1 MTLKLEVVEE
11 ILLSSKVTKTR
22 MLKLRK
28 ITLFHLRELNN
39 TRYQISS
46 TLPRIIIKTE
56 PRKL

>member
-11 ILLSSKVTKTR
+11 ILLSSKVTKPR

-46 TLPRIIIKTE
+46 TLPRITIKMG
-56 PRKL
+56 PKRL

>member
-11 ILLSSKVTKTR
+11 ILLSSKVTKPR

-46 TLPRIIIKTE
+46 TLPRIT
-56 PRKL
+56 RL